1 MVVTGSDYVSF
12 APILCGWPHS
22 GSCVSRS
29 EGPLENDG
37 AMGIFGLDDFFFFAF
52 DRARCFFFSTTT
64 LSNFFW
70 ICFLPFAC
78 AWRVCAGP
86 LCGDLPSLDW
96 TVQRKRLQSVD
107 VDACIRMAYT
117 SLQPLF

>member
-52 DRARCFFFSTTT
+52 SFSRFSKTEEEKSKINEKLRLLNKDGCSINRT
-64 LSNFFW
+64 LKVSTANDSLVLK
-70 ICFLPFAC
+70 LPF
-78 AWRVCAGP
+78 
-86 LCGDLPSLDW
+86 LLL
-96 TVQRKRLQSVD
+96 
-107 VDACIRMAYT
+107 
-117 SLQPLF
+117 

>member
-52 DRARCFFFSTTT
+52 
-64 LSNFFW
+64 
-70 ICFLPFAC
+70 
-78 AWRVCAGP
+78 
-86 LCGDLPSLDW
+86 
-96 TVQRKRLQSVD
+96 
-107 VDACIRMAYT
+107 
-117 SLQPLF
+117 

>member
-37 AMGIFGLDDFFFFAF
+37 AMRIFGLDDFFFFLPLTVQ
-52 DRARCFFFSTTT
+52 DVFFFNYNTEQ
-64 LSNFFW
+64 FFLDMLPT
-70 ICFLPFAC
+70 ICL
-78 AWRVCAGP
+78 RVA
-86 LCGDLPSLDW
+86 SLRW
-96 TVQRKRLQSVD
+96 ASMR
-107 VDACIRMAYT
+107 
-117 SLQPLF
+117 

>member
-37 AMGIFGLDDFFFFAF
+37 AMGIFGLDDFFFFLPLTVQ
-52 DRARCFFFSTTT
+52 DVFFF
-64 LSNFFW
+64 
-70 ICFLPFAC
+70 
-78 AWRVCAGP
+78 
-86 LCGDLPSLDW
+86 
-96 TVQRKRLQSVD
+96 QLQH
-107 VDACIRMAYT
+107 
-117 SLQPLF
+117 